1 MITLRR
7 ALMLCTLAI
16 AFCEA
21 MAQEMA
27 SGIVLDA
34 ETKEPLIG
42 AVVATADGQKTVS
55 DLNGVFKINVKRGGR
70 CCTSRRHQTA

>member
-1 MITLRR
+1 MPIYTIHIIRIHDNIEESFN
-7 ALMLCTLAI
+7 ALHPCHR

-42 AVVATADGQKTVS
+42 AVIATADG
-55 DLNGVFKINVKRGGR
+55 KRLFR
-70 CCTSRRHQTA
+70 T